1 MSYHTFRL
9 QKFNKVRNL
18 DISHFVFYK
27 RWQRD
32 IFLMGARS
40 LKISKRIAP
49 SYFYFLPSKKCV
61 ANNASILKVKVFFVS
76 YFRMNKSTLIMVLLV
91 VVLCSVFVFADPIPM
106 PGKYSS
112 QHLDIM
118 CPLQKSSGNTF
129 VTAECLAW
137 FKRRLI

>member
-91 VVLCSVFVFADPIPM
+91 VVFCSVFVFADPIPLEN
-106 PGKYSS
+106 PKLSGS
-112 QHLDIM
+112 HLDIL
-118 CPLQKSSGNTF
+118 CPLQKKSGF
-129 VTAECLAW
+129 PTAQCLAW
-137 FKRRLI
+137 FKRRLV